1 MTAKIFSLASF
12 LSFCCCKDHTFLVWP
27 EKILKKWLQPTEI
40 FFFCS
45 FCHSFVISS
54 FSALWISR
62 QIIPSYWLFFE
73 YFFSLPKS
81 SLPAVLSIIKKWADF
96 KMTEALLD
104 QLWRW
109 NGSTNL
115 FFFFRFEDHYS
126 FTTKLLQVS
135 FLQEQT
141 SGNPNFTSK
150 IDNWPEVWFWSTT
163 KKDDKTFK
171 KTKRIVRKKKKV
183 DEGLLR

>member
-27 EKILKKWLQPTEI
+27 EKILKKWLQLTEI

-73 YFFSLPKS
+73 HFFSLPKS

-115 FFFFRFEDHYS
+115 FFFSVLKTIILLLRNCYKSVFYKS
-126 FTTKLLQVS
+126 KLQVI
-135 FLQEQT
+135 LT
-141 SGNPNFTSK
+141 
-150 IDNWPEVWFWSTT
+150 
-163 KKDDKTFK
+163 
-171 KTKRIVRKKKKV
+171 
-183 DEGLLR
+183 LLLK